1 MPKQDEYEI
10 NLARLACASQYFV
23 ASMIA
28 AREMYGKSYFSL
40 GVEEKQTLDQTVYR
54 SIFGNLASI
63 TPASFPVPIQGQT
76 GFQPPDVPQEP

>member
-1 MPKQDEYEI
+1 MAKQEEYEL

-40 GVEEKQTLDQTVYR
+40 GAEEKQSLDQTVYR

-63 TPASFPVPIQGQT
+63 TPATFQAPTQAQT
-76 GFQPPDVPQEP
+76 GFQPPDVPQQP